1 MSSDEGKVRDVVAA
15 MSVEDR
21 IAQSSRATEQEN
33 AVRLEIT
40 YKSRGRSGRVWQV
53 VFDLGSD
60 NENAMAAIQYALSH
74 NASIVR

>member
-1 MSSDEGKVRDVVAA
+1 M
-15 MSVEDR
+15 
-21 IAQSSRATEQEN
+21 
-33 AVRLEIT
+33 RLEIT